1 MSGINQASIKKQVDD
16 LSSQAQSGMKQA
28 GEKLQEVYDKN
39 VTPEM
44 KQQATQIKNDVKQ
57 SLNQAQSQAQQ
68 TINQASTKIKSD
80 MDRGFAYWFQQQQ
93 STAREYWSDIMA
105 QPNFAKGLL
114 GAILFTNFLCP
125 IFFMNRAEGFVTF
138 FTYICVSILSHF
150 LYQMAPKT
158 SPNRFFTSTFSHLL
172 WVPLLFWLATRSSK
186 FDLVSAK
193 ADMEHVDVTVSL
205 LLRKGFFLTN
215 WIRLLL
221 TVNSIVLTLDAIKLG
236 QILQTKAGAKSIR
249 TQGQMPKSTQSS
261 GDREQLIADSEGSNE
276 DRQRAF
282 EREQGIKQRMRSNV
296 TAPTA

>member
-1 MSGINQASIKKQVDD
+1 M
-16 LSSQAQSGMKQA
+16 
-28 GEKLQEVYDKN
+28 
-39 VTPEM
+39 
-44 KQQATQIKNDVKQ
+44 
-57 SLNQAQSQAQQ
+57 
-68 TINQASTKIKSD
+68 KSD
-80 MDRGFAYWFQQQQ
+80 MNRGFGYWLSQQQI
-93 STAREYWSDIMA
+93 TGREYWSDIMR
-105 QPNFAKGLL
+105 QPNFSKGLL

-138 FTYICVSILSHF
+138 CTYICVSVLSHF
-150 LYQMAPKT
+150 LYQMAPKS

-172 WVPLLFWLATRSSK
+172 WVPLIFWLATRSSK

-205 LLRKGFFLTN
+205 LLRKGFFFTN

-236 QILQTKAGAKSIR
+236 QILQSKAGAKPMR
-249 TQGQMPKSTQSS
+249 AQGQMPKSTQSS
-261 GDREQLIADSEGSNE
+261 GDRHQLINENEGSNE

-282 EREQGIKQRMRSNV
+282 EREQEGIKQRMRTNV